1 MTFDEYQGEAIR
13 TVQPDADAVYL
24 AGKLT
29 CEAAEIFEPILKWYY
44 HGKPFDQKGIA
55 EEIGDLLWYCA
66 VLADKFSI
74 SFDDIAQ
81 ANIAKLRQRHGDK
94 YNAAHYTG
102 NSFRYPVLSAE
113 EAAKQGEQVE

>member
-29 CEAAEIFEPILKWYY
+29 CEAAEIFEPILKWFY
-44 HGKPFDQKGIA
+44 HRKSFDQAEIS

-66 VLADKFSI
+66 VLAYKFSI

-81 ANIAKLRQRHGDK
+81 ANIAKLRQRHGER
-94 YNAAHYTG
+94 YNAAHYTNG
-102 NSFRYPVLSAE
+102 A
-113 EAAKQGEQVE
+113 

>member
-29 CEAAEIFEPILKWYY
+29 CEAAEIFEPILKWNY
-44 HGKPFDQKGIA
+44 HGKAFDQREIT

-66 VLADKFSI
+66 VLADKFGI

-81 ANIAKLRQRHGDK
+81 ANIGKLRHRHGER
-94 YNAAHYTG
+94 YNAAHY
-102 NSFRYPVLSAE
+102 LSLIHI
-113 EAAKQGEQVE
+113 